1 LHLQGR
7 KLLKQ
12 KVEILLPETSGKQLL
27 EGECYILSR
36 FKGIIIL
43 TAVILTVASL
53 AVGCAGETT
62 DNESGQLI
70 LRAGHAVN
78 EEHAYHRGLEKFK
91 SLVEDQTGGAVKI
104 EIYPNA
110 SLGDERDMVEGL
122 QLGTV
127 DIVLSS
133 TGPLGNF
140 VPQMNVVDLP
150 FLFRDK
156 DHAYKVLDGEIGQE
170 LLQKFEPEGIIGLA
184 FWENGFRHVT
194 NSKRPI
200 NTPEDME
207 GLKLR
212 TMKNRVHVAAFKE
225 LGVDATPMAWSEVF
239 TSLQQ
244 GTIDGQENPVAII
257 YSHHLYEVQEYL
269 ALTGHVYSPAVLMI
283 AENKMQS
290 LTEAQQEAIR
300 EAAVEAGIYERNLI
314 SESEKEQIENLER
327 EGMKITRP
335 EREKFME
342 ATVGVYKDFEKEF
355 GPELIQK
362 ILETE

>member
-1 LHLQGR
+1 VIR
-7 KLLKQ
+7 LKSI
-12 KVEILLPETSGKQLL
+12 VFLTVA
-27 EGECYILSR
+27 
-36 FKGIIIL
+36 IL
-43 TAVILTVASL
+43 TAALL
-53 AVGCAGETT
+53 AVGCAGGTT
-62 DNESGQLI
+62 DNDTGQVK
-70 LRAGHAVN
+70 LRVGHAVN
-78 EEHAYHRGLEKFK
+78 EEHAYHLGLEKFK
-91 SLVEDQTGGAVKI
+91 SLVEEQTGGAVKV

-156 DHAYKVLDGEIGQE
+156 EHAYNVLDGEIGQE

-194 NSKRPI
+194 NSKKPI
-200 NTPEDME
+200 NTPGDME

-239 TSLQQ
+239 TALQQ

-257 YSHHLYEVQEYL
+257 YSHHLYEVQRHL

-283 AENKMQS
+283 AKDKMQS
-290 LTEAQQEAIR
+290 LTGAQQEIIR
-300 EAAVEAGIYERNLI
+300 DAAVKAGIYERSLI
-314 SESEKEQIENLER
+314 SESEKEQIDKLER
-327 EGMKITRP
+327 EGMEITRP

-342 ATVGVYKDFEKEF
+342 ATEGVYKEFENEF
-355 GPELIQK
+355 GPELIQR
-362 ILETE
+362 ILDTE